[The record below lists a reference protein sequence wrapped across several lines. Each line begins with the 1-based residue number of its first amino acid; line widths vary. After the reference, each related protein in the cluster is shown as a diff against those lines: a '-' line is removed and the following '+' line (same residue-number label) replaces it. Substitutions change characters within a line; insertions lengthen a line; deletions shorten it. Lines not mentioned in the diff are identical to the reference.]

1 MKPFGDLYQTA
12 DWKKEKHVPVIECPD
27 DVKSGEVFA
36 LKVTVGKENP
46 HPNLTEHHINW
57 ISVYFQPEGD
67 KFSYEVGRFEFS
79 SHGEAAAGPNQ
90 GPVYTTP
97 EVTANLKVNKPGVL
111 YATSLCNIH
120 GFWQSSKDLR
130 VS

>member
-1 MKPFGDLYQTA
+1 MKQIGELYQTA

-27 DVKSGEVFA
+27 DVKSGETFA
-36 LKVTVGKENP
+36 LKVTVGKQNP
-46 HPNLTEHHINW
+46 HPNSTEHHIRW
-57 ISVYFQPEGD
+57 ICVYFQPEED

-79 SHGEAAAGPNQ
+79 AHGEAAAGLDQ
-90 GPVYTTP
+90 GPVHTNP

-111 YATSLCNIH
+111 YATSLCNVH
-120 GFWQSSKDLR
+120 GLWESSKELR

>member
-1 MKPFGDLYQTA
+1 MKPFGELYQTA

-27 DVKSGEVFA
+27 DIKSGEVFA

-46 HPNLTEHHINW
+46 HPNLTEHHISW

-67 KFSYEVGRFEFS
+67 KFSCEVGRFEFS
-79 SHGEAAAGPNQ
+79 SHGEAATGPNL
-90 GPVYTTP
+90 GPVYTNP

-120 GFWQSSKDLR
+120 GLWQSSKDLR